1 MRNLNPDLSY
11 TKAYS
16 LTLPFNKEQMTKIE
30 IASFKSLPKSV
41 LRKMLVLKFNETTN
55 GETPE
60 IVLRL
65 ERTLSPSCPLRMYAL
80 FCVYA
85 ILHTKKTS
93 LPHPLERKILS
104 ESM

>member
-41 LRKMLVLKFNETTN
+41 LRKMFNETTN

-65 ERTLSPSCPLRMYAL
+65 ERTLSPSCPLGMYAL